1 MPPAEMTPELQEK
14 LRQVAVASGSGEKD
28 KEDIGAMQQQQ
39 VYFKVRERPITR
51 SYMICFAIF
60 GQD

>member
-1 MPPAEMTPELQEK
+1 MTPELQEK